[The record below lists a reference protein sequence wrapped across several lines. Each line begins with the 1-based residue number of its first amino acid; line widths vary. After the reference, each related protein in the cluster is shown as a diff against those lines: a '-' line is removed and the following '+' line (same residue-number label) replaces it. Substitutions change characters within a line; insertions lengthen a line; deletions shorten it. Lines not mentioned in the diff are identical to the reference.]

1 MKISIF
7 SYPKINLTLDILR
20 RDKSG
25 YHEIQ
30 TIFHE
35 LKEPFDEIILE
46 NRKDGVLEVACDNPK
61 VPLDGTNTVLKA
73 AKLLK
78 KYIGAQ
84 DVPRLGAKIFI
95 KKRIPLMSGLG
106 GGSSNAVAALKGLA
120 KLWEVCHCEGDL
132 ATEAIHLTQHR
143 LLRHA
148 RNDNYVRNDIH
159 APDCILRKI
168 ADQIGMDCQFFFNG
182 GTALATHFGEKITPL
197 PPLPP
202 EIKFEIIETGVE
214 ISSRRAYSQI
224 NLARCGK
231 NAGKTEKLI
240 AAIRAGDTKNIL
252 KNLHNDFEEFIFE
265 KYPQLREI
273 KYKIESKSRKTRTIL
288 CGSGGALVKTTDMK
302 AKKT

>member
-7 SYPKINLTLDILR
+7 SYPKINLALDILR

-30 TIFHE
+30 TIFHQLE
-35 LKEPFDEIILE
+35 EPADEIILE
-46 NRKDGVLEVACDNPK
+46 NREDGILEVACDNPK

-73 AKLLK
+73 ARLLK

-120 KLWEVCHCEGDL
+120 QLWSINCCGAVDKH
-132 ATEAIHLTQHR
+132 
-143 LLRHA
+143 
-148 RNDNYVRNDIH
+148 NKN
-159 APDCILRKI
+159 CILRKI

-182 GTALATHFGEKITPL
+182 GTALAIHFGEKITPL

-202 EIKFEIIETGVE
+202 EIKFKIIETGVE
-214 ISSRRAYSQI
+214 ISSRKAYSQI

-231 NAGKTEKLI
+231 NTGKTKKLI
-240 AAIRAGDTKNIL
+240 AAIRAGNIKNIL
-252 KNLHNDFEEFIFE
+252 KNLHNDFEEFIFG
-265 KYPQLREI
+265 KYPALKKRKSEI
-273 KYKIESKSRKTRTIL
+273 ELGKKSRVLL
-288 CGSGGALVKTTDMK
+288 CGSGGALFHVNS
-302 AKKT
+302 AKKELR

>member
-1 MKISIF
+1 MSKTGSTISIF
-7 SYPKINLTLDILR
+7 SYPKINLALDILR

-30 TIFHE
+30 TVFHE
-35 LKEPFDEIILE
+35 LKEPADEIILE
-46 NRKDGVLEVACDNPK
+46 NREDGILEIECDNPK

-73 AKLLK
+73 ARLLK

-120 KLWEVCHCEGDL
+120 RLWNINCCP
-132 ATEAIHLTQHR
+132 
-143 LLRHA
+143 A
-148 RNDNYVRNDIH
+148 RDRICDKH
-159 APDCILRKI
+159 GADCLLRKI
-168 ADQIGMDCQFFFNG
+168 ADQIGMDCQFFFDG

-202 EIKFEIIETGVE
+202 EIKFKIIETGVE

-231 NAGKTEKLI
+231 NTEKTKKLI
-240 AAIRAGDTKNIL
+240 AAIRAGDTEKIL
-252 KNLHNDFEEFIFE
+252 KNLHNDFEEFIF
-265 KYPQLREI
+265 K
-273 KYKIESKSRKTRTIL
+273 KSPALL
-288 CGSGGALVKTTDMK
+288 CGSGGALFHVNS
-302 AKKT
+302 AKKELR